1 MNIEEKKFN
10 ERSESQNQV
19 SNDQSIKPSN
29 SYDAGN
35 LIGAQIKTSYQNKM
49 DGDSF
54 LIT

>member
-1 MNIEEKKFN
+1 MNPGEQKMKEKT
-10 ERSESQNQV
+10 ESGNQV
-19 SNDQSIKPSN
+19 TNDQNVKPSK